1 MVWKFSTKESKTSL
15 ETLCNKVLRLSEDY
29 KQNYI
34 LKPYL

>member
-1 MVWKFSTKESKTSL
+1 MVSKFCRKVSKTSL
-15 ETLCNKVLRLSEDY
+15 ETLCNEVLRLSEDY